1 MKPLPTIVDPSQMN
15 QGGLLT
21 VHDLPKAGERKRW
34 TALYK
39 AIIAKAIKHGVMS
52 PEEACDRY
60 CMAATELKRWIELLE
75 TQGVR
80 GLSANNIQPDYVPEK
95 VDDIPSIQDGP
106 LSIDFATQVVRLDG
120 RDMHFTVNQLRLLSI
135 LIHRAP
141 MSVSREDV
149 YRLLYANRHGP
160 QHKILD
166 VMICKIRARL
176 GRNIIETVWGRGWRW
191 ISPK

>member
-1 MKPLPTIVDPSQMN
+1 MKPLPTIVDPRQMH

-21 VHDLPKAGERKRW
+21 LHDLPKAGERKRW
-34 TALYK
+34 TPLYK
-39 AIIAKAIKHGVMS
+39 AIVAEAIKHSVMS

-149 YRLLYANRHGP
+149 YRLLYANRRGP

-176 GRNIIETVWGRGWRW
+176 GRNMIETVWGRGWRW